1 MPVLFLVIACALWG
15 LSFPVL
21 KALMTEQG
29 GRVPEASTTFLAA
42 WIQLARF
49 LFGAVLMIPF
59 VARLSRP
66 TALEMRQGL
75 MLALWGG
82 LGMGIQA
89 DGLFYTEASTSAFL
103 TQAYCVILP
112 LWACLRTRQWPTKR
126 IVSATLLVM
135 IGGAILSGFRAGS
148 IGGGRGEIETVVA
161 AFFFALQILT
171 LENPRFAGT
180 RGRTVTMIMCLGI
193 AALYLPV
200 ALVLAPTPAAMLVTG
215 ASGQSLVLVATLSL
229 FCTVGAFLLINT
241 WQRKVSA
248 TEAGLIYTSEPVF
261 AASYA
266 LFLPAILAGFIGH
279 AYPNETLTVQML
291 IGGGLILLANAVM
304 QWKHKPHRPGIA
316 PTP

>member
-29 GRVPEASTTFLAA
+29 GRVTEASTTFLAA
-42 WIQLARF
+42 WIQFARF

-59 VARLSRP
+59 VARLGPP
-66 TALEMRQGL
+66 TRLEIRQGL
-75 MLALWGG
+75 TLALWGG

-112 LWACLRTRQWPTKR
+112 LWACLHTRRWPTKR

-135 IGGAILSGFRAGS
+135 IGGAILSGIRPGS
-148 IGGGRGEIETVVA
+148 VGAGRGEIETVVA

-171 LENPRFAGT
+171 LENPRFAET
-180 RGRTVTMIMCLGI
+180 RGRPVTIIMCLGI

-200 ALVLAPTPAAMLVTG
+200 ALVLAPTPAAMITTG
-215 ASGQSLVLVATLSL
+215 ASGQALVLVATLSL

-261 AASYA
+261 AAAYA

-279 AYPNETLTVQML
+279 PYPNETLTAQML
-291 IGGGLILLANAVM
+291 VGGGLILLANAVM
-304 QWKHKPHRPGIA
+304 QWKVKPHRPGIA
-316 PTP
+316 PAP

>member
-103 TQAYCVILP
+103 TQASPC
-112 LWACLRTRQWPTKR
+112 
-126 IVSATLLVM
+126 SAR
-135 IGGAILSGFRAGS
+135 SGPS
-148 IGGGRGEIETVVA
+148 
-161 AFFFALQILT
+161 
-171 LENPRFAGT
+171 
-180 RGRTVTMIMCLGI
+180 
-193 AALYLPV
+193 
-200 ALVLAPTPAAMLVTG
+200 
-215 ASGQSLVLVATLSL
+215 S
-229 FCTVGAFLLINT
+229 
-241 WQRKVSA
+241 
-248 TEAGLIYTSEPVF
+248 
-261 AASYA
+261 
-266 LFLPAILAGFIGH
+266 
-279 AYPNETLTVQML
+279 
-291 IGGGLILLANAVM
+291 
-304 QWKHKPHRPGIA
+304 
-316 PTP
+316 